1 MAERKLYGYWR
12 SSAAY
17 RVRIAL
23 HLKGLEYTHCPV
35 HLVKEGGEQHSAAY
49 HQLNPSELVPTL
61 IDDGVTLSQS
71 LAIIEYLDD
80 VYPQM
85 PLIPRSGH
93 KKYQVLSLAH
103 DIAMDIHPI
112 NNLRVLQYLSNEL
125 AVNDEQ
131 KAEWYRHWVQV
142 GFAAFE
148 EKLNTRAGAFCVGD
162 ELSLADVCLVPQIYN
177 AERFSVDM
185 TPYPQI
191 QRITQSLRAIPGFI
205 KAEPENQPDAQ

>member
-23 HLKGLEYTHCPV
+23 NLKGLEYTHCPV

-61 IDDGVTLSQS
+61 VDDGVTLSQS

-131 KAEWYRHWVQV
+131 KAEWYRHCS
-142 GFAAFE
+142 GRFAAFE

-162 ELSLADVCLVPQIYN
+162 ELSLADVCLVPQVYN